1 MVINILKLVIFF
13 SILFLVGC
21 NQESNELTK
30 EELETIYRE
39 EVQNELE
46 KVNKAEETEIIEKD
60 STSDETEVT
69 TEFSIQ
75 NKESNSEKFESLPMD
90 TQVALLTP
98 YYDERGEP
106 KRISE
111 GMYFILYGLDEN
123 FTFIQVH
130 SGAGTGHPVYMI
142 ERQGDTFNPVDGV
155 INMGMSGYEVTDPP
169 QVSVS
174 IDELMADYENN
185 PALYDASAANTDADQ
200 FDLASFNQMKVLAE
214 ETSSSTE
221 TENAKEITEPSPD
234 QAMFVNGV
242 LYSGETLEEM
252 SSAEELR
259 AQGYDVHELTVKEF
273 DKLKRDMDEFGIT
286 NENLL
291 EYYLSNY

>member
-1 MVINILKLVIFF
+1 M
-13 SILFLVGC
+13 GC

-30 EELETIYRE
+30 EELETIYPE
-39 EVQNELE
+39 EVRKELE
-46 KVNKAEETEIIEKD
+46 KVNKAEETEIIEED

-69 TEFSIQ
+69 AESSIQ
-75 NKESNSEKFESLPMD
+75 NKESNSEKFEALPMD

-106 KRISE
+106 QLISE

-123 FTFIQVH
+123 SIFIQVH

-142 ERQGDTFNPVDGV
+142 ERKGDTFNLVDGV
-155 INMGMSGYEVTDPP
+155 INMGMSGYELIDPP
-169 QVSVS
+169 QVSVT

-185 PALYDASAANTDADQ
+185 PALYDASAANTDTDQ
-200 FDLASFNQMKVLAE
+200 FDLDSFNQMKVLAE
-214 ETSSSTE
+214 ETANSIE
-221 TENAKEITEPSPD
+221 TENATEITESSPD

-259 AQGYDVHELTVKEF
+259 AQGYEVHELTAEKF
-273 DKLKRDMDEFGIT
+273 DKLRQDMDEFGIT
-286 NENLL
+286 NENLH